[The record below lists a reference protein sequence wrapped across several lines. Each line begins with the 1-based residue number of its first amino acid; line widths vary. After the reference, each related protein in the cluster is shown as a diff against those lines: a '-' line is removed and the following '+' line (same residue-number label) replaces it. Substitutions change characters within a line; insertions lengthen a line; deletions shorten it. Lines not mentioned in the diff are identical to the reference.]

1 MEFIVK
7 VKIKML
13 GKIINVTMISYKLD
27 LSMLVMTTLV
37 NLVFMSGIVH
47 PFVLV
52 IHFGMVTNVI
62 TWNILVVHTKYW
74 FIFHSVNK
82 VMIYMYNIWCVLI
95 LVHIF
100 KKPVMLS
107 QYVYH
112 VVLKSLEVL
121 SLSLCQVQFYLLIM

>member
-1 MEFIVK
+1 MEFIVSQ

-13 GKIINVTMISYKLD
+13 GRIIRVTMISYKLD
-27 LSMLVMTTLV
+27 LSMLVMTTTV

-62 TWNILVVHTKYW
+62 VYTKYW

-82 VMIYMYNIWCVLI
+82 VIIYMYNIWCVLI

-100 KKPVMLS
+100 KMPVMLS

-112 VVLKSLEVL
+112 VVLKSLEFL